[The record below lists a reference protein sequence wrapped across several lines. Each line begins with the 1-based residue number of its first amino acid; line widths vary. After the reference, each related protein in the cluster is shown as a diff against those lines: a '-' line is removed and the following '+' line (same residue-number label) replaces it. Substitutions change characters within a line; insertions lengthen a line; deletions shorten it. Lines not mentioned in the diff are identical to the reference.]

1 VRTTLLTQFF
11 PPETFAGA
19 NRVHALAAALAH
31 EGEVTVVAP
40 RPGYPSPEL
49 YRGVPDGPSP
59 GLSVRRTRA
68 YVPHGRSEVGRALA
82 EIGLAVRVAAAAA
95 PVGADVVVASSPAM
109 FLGPA
114 GLALARARR
123 VPFVWDVR
131 DLTWEYAREVTAGR
145 RAPAAGAA
153 ALARL
158 MWSVARRSD
167 LLVAAT
173 PGIARLLRARC
184 AGVPVLEVDN
194 TIDADVLRALD
205 PSPAPPNGRPKVTY
219 AGLVGLAQALEVLAP
234 VAERLPHVDFA
245 VVGEGPGLARLES
258 ESRERGLTNL
268 YLHGYLP
275 QERLA
280 EVYRASD
287 VLFAQLHASP
297 LHTATA
303 LPSKLF
309 EYMAAGRPIVYAG
322 DGLAAETLHAL
333 GCGIAVEP
341 GKADAIA
348 GALAS
353 LLDDPQRARELGE
366 AGRRH
371 VEARASREEEM
382 GALLPELRRLTRRA
396 RSEAVAA

>member
-19 NRVHALAAALAH
+19 NRVQALAAALAR

-40 RPGYPSPEL
+40 RPGYPHPEL
-49 YRGVPDGPSP
+49 YRGVPDAPPAGVR
-59 GLSVRRTRA
+59 LRRTRP
-68 YVPHGRSEVGRALA
+68 YVPHGRSDAGRALA
-82 EIGLAVRVAAAAA
+82 EVGLALRVAAAAA
-95 PVGADVVVASSPAM
+95 PVATDVVIASSPAM

-145 RAPAAGAA
+145 STAAVGAA

-173 PGIARLLRARC
+173 PGIGRLLRARC
-184 AGVPVLEVDN
+184 GDVPVLDVAN
-194 TIDADVLRALD
+194 TIDAAVLHALD
-205 PSPAPPNGRPKVTY
+205 PSPVPGNGRPTVTY

-245 VVGEGPGLARLES
+245 VVGEGPGLARLEA
-258 ESRERGLTNL
+258 ESRRRGLVNL
-268 YLHGYLP
+268 HLHGYLP

-287 VLFAQLHASP
+287 VLFAQVHASP
-297 LHTATA
+297 LHAATA

-341 GKADAIA
+341 GNADAIA
-348 GALAS
+348 GALGS
-353 LLDDPQRARELGE
+353 LLDDPRRSRELGE

-371 VEARASREEEM
+371 VETRASREEEM
-382 GALLPELRRLTRRA
+382 AALLPELQRLARRPRA
-396 RSEAVAA
+396 EVVAA